1 MDLFLLFVLAMVQN
15 ASFTWVSRT
24 RNSANIEM
32 HAVASVCSNTLWFA
46 ITVFIWSKLWAGLT
60 AGDWVSIAITG
71 FVYVLGTT
79 LGAVTMMWI
88 LLRTEKG
95 KSRVGAPFKPPYAKG
110 TFTKIKD
117 L

>member
-24 RNSANIEM
+24 RNSADIKM
-32 HAVASVCSNTLWFA
+32 HAIASVCSNSLWFG
-46 ITVFIWSKLWAGLT
+46 ITVFIWGKLWVALT
-60 AGDWVSIAITG
+60 TGDWWMIATTG
-71 FVYVLGTT
+71 LVYVLGTT
-79 LGAVTMMWI
+79 LGAVIMMYI

-95 KSRVGAPFKPPYAKG
+95 KGRVGARYAHG
-110 TFTKIKD
+110 TFTDPKD